1 MSTFDIEGMMYTI
14 RAANKLFKA
23 DRYEEGTKKIKQC
36 LAHVPRQHYSEVV
49 DTLIKKGYKE
59 YIQYINE
66 DEKK

>member
-1 MSTFDIEGMMYTI
+1 MSNFDIESMMSAI
-14 RAANKLFKA
+14 RAANKLFKT
-23 DRYEEGTKKIKQC
+23 DQYEEGTKKVKQC

-49 DTLIKKGYKE
+49 DVLIKKGYKE